1 MLPQVIG
8 KGLSLLFVTGF
19 EREAEEQARS
29 SFNTFKIDALASFL
43 MLNFTKIRDYIYICM
58 RKGCGSTLEAVMTGV
73 KSYYWQIS
81 IYVPHDCWA
90 IPPLLLTA
98 THQ

>member
-8 KGLSLLFVTGF
+8 KGLSLLFATGF

-43 MLNFTKIRDYIYICM
+43 MLNFTKIRDYIYIYICACA
-58 RKGCGSTLEAVMTGV
+58 KVVAQLWKLS
-73 KSYYWQIS
+73 
-81 IYVPHDCWA
+81 
-90 IPPLLLTA
+90 
-98 THQ
+98 